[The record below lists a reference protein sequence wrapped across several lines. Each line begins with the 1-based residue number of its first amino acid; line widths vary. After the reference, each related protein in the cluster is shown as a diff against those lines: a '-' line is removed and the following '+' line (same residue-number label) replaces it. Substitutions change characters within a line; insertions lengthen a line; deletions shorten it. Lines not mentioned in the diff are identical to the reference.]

1 MKSKTTF
8 FDVPFSCKDPI
19 NLKKVGESI
28 SLKEGGG
35 GGEERPWKRFYI
47 QCESM
52 NWPKMYC
59 ID

>member
-35 GGEERPWKRFYI
+35 EGRRDLGKGFIY
-47 QCESM
+47 SV
-52 NWPKMYC
+52 KV
-59 ID
+59 